1 MGILRADYP
10 KVGILSQ
17 KSRQLGQPKIFEFL
31 NNKVKSSMNFRFL
44 QRSVWGLLS
53 LAAASL
59 FISSF
64 EALAHDT
71 WVQTNTAVLRR
82 GDSVHI
88 DFMLGNHG
96 NDHRD
101 YKLAGKIGLDAVKL
115 SVVGP
120 DSATVDLKDRL
131 KDVGYAQREGY
142 WTAKF
147 SGKQA
152 GLYTVSH
159 TLDKLHGTTR
169 VIKSA
174 KCYFSMHENL
184 DAISENLSGHQR
196 PLGHDLE
203 LVPLS
208 NPLTGVG
215 PGKEIRVQVLYQ
227 KKPLENARV
236 TFIPRGVEL
245 AKGFD
250 SHYERLTK
258 SDGIAAFSPEESG
271 YYLVSVHHLEPTQ
284 SGSGYEKTAYGAALT
299 LLIPEFC
306 PLCKK

>member
-1 MGILRADYP
+1 MLNYCSLHK
-10 KVGILSQ
+10 KVWVLFCLTGA
-17 KSRQLGQPKIFEFL
+17 FL
-31 NNKVKSSMNFRFL
+31 L
-44 QRSVWGLLS
+44 
-53 LAAASL
+53 
-59 FISSF
+59 ISPLES
-64 EALAHDT
+64 LAHDT
-71 WVQTNTAVLRR
+71 WVQTNTAMLRR

-101 YKLAGKIGLDAVKL
+101 YKLAGKITLDSVRL
-115 SVVGP
+115 SVVLP
-120 DSATVDLKDRL
+120 DTSIVDVKDRL
-131 KDVGYAQREGY
+131 KDVGYAAREGY

-147 SGKQA
+147 SGKQP

-174 KCYFSMHENL
+174 KCYFSMHESL
-184 DAISENLSGHQR
+184 DDITENLSSHQA
-196 PLGHDLE
+196 PLGHELE
-203 LVPLS
+203 LVPLTS
-208 NPLTGVG
+208 PLTGVG

-236 TFIPRGVEL
+236 TFIPRGSEL

-250 SHYERLTK
+250 SKYERMTK
-258 SDGIAAFSPEESG
+258 GDGIATFTPEDSG
-271 YYLVSVHHLEPTQ
+271 YYLISVHHLEPSQ
-284 SGSGYEKTAYGAALT
+284 SGNGYEKTAYGAALT